1 MRINRRSLLRGTA
14 GIGVAAVSGIGSAA
28 CSSSGVKSSGAEQNR
43 KVTLPAYVPYES
55 VKPDYSPT
63 AAGVEAG
70 YVNYPAERKK
80 LYEAP
85 PGAGKDVTAL
95 AIIGSVVP
103 PPVTSNSYWQELN
116 NRLNANLKFNWAPT
130 GDYKSKLTVV
140 VAGGDLPDYLQIR
153 VAIGDL
159 AQTPQALK
167 ALKAKCADLTE
178 FLAGDKIKNY
188 PALGNITPRSWQSC
202 LFNGGIYAIPVQSS
216 TMIVTTFTREDLL
229 AERGLSSQVT
239 SSHEFLELCK
249 ALTDAKKN
257 KWATAA
263 PLNLLYNIQEV
274 FDTPNRWQQTEGR
287 FQCEFE
293 SDGMKRCLDFMN
305 QMFKAGVFHPD
316 SFGSTATDKVKVW
329 FDNGTI
335 SLFNTGS
342 TGYLSY
348 MKNGR
353 KLNPKYDVG
362 AIAPYDADGSAG
374 RTFSG
379 PNIFS
384 ITALKK
390 ASKARIEE
398 LLRIAD
404 YLAAPFG
411 TDEHLFRAYGVDG
424 THFRFEGA
432 NPVDIEG
439 KTTERGLPVGYICK
453 PPTVLYS
460 PEFPER
466 VKEQHEFET
475 NALKNVKNNDA
486 VGLYSDAN
494 ASLWPTL
501 NKNMQNVQND
511 IIQGRASLSEW
522 DDAVKKFR
530 ADGGDKIRAEL
541 EGAYA
546 DTHG

>member
-1 MRINRRSLLRGTA
+1 MSIDRRSLLRSTA
-14 GIGVAAVSGIGSAA
+14 GIGIAAVTGIGSVA
-28 CSSSGVKSSGAEQNR
+28 CSTSGNGPAGSDQNR
-43 KVTLPAYVPYES
+43 KVTLPTYVPYEA
-55 VKPDYSPT
+55 VKPDYAPT

-70 YVNYPAERKK
+70 YINYPAERKK
-80 LYEAP
+80 IYTDP
-85 PGAGKDVTAL
+85 PGTGADVTAL
-95 AIIGSVVP
+95 AIIGSAVP
-103 PPVTSNSYWQELN
+103 PPVESNSYWQELN
-116 NRLNANLKFNWAPT
+116 KRLNANLKFNWAPT

-140 VAGGDLPDYLQIR
+140 VAGGDLPDYIQIR

-159 AQTPQALK
+159 TQTPQ
-167 ALKAKCADLTE
+167 ALKAKCADLTD

-188 PALGNITPRSWQSC
+188 PGLANITPRSWQSC
-202 LFNGGIYAIPVQSS
+202 LYNGGIYAIPVQSS
-216 TMIVTTFTREDLL
+216 TMIVTTFTREDIL

-239 SSHEFLELCK
+239 SAQEFLELCI
-249 ALTDAKKN
+249 ALTDVKQN

-263 PLNLLYNIQEV
+263 PLNLLYNLQEV
-274 FDTPNRWQQTEGR
+274 FDTPNRWEQNDGK

-293 SDGMKRCLDFMN
+293 SEGMKRCLDFMN
-305 QMFKAGVFHPD
+305 QMYKAGVFHPD
-316 SFGSTATDKVKVW
+316 SFGSTASDKVKVW

-335 SLFNTGS
+335 SIFNTGS
-342 TGYLSY
+342 TGYLGY

-362 AIAPYDADGSAG
+362 AIAPYDADGGPG
-374 RTFSG
+374 RTFTG

-390 ASKARIEE
+390 SSKARIEE

-411 TDEHLFRAYGVDG
+411 TEEHLFRAYGIEG
-424 THFRFEGA
+424 THFKFEGG

-439 KTTERGLPVGYICK
+439 KATERVLPTGYICK
-453 PPTVLYS
+453 APTVLYS

-475 NALKNVKNNDA
+475 NALKQVKNNDA

-511 IIQGRASLSEW
+511 VIQGRASLSEW
-522 DDAVKKFR
+522 DEAVKKFR

-541 EGAYA
+541 EAAYA